1 MTVNYFAFQGNPD
14 YYRIEEAV
22 INLDVDT
29 WDVHHSNLKPGDKAI
44 IWKSYGRN
52 QTPRRRGIVG
62 FAEILSTPSRRASD
76 NQYWIDSGGTELR
89 RRVDVKY
96 VRPPKLPLWEHDY
109 PILSDLSV
117 IGNQGV
123 VFKVTPDQFE
133 AAIELAGGW
142 PDEDDPTA
150 EAEVIIDDLSGRRL
164 GNRQG
169 YTSCPACRRAVE
181 TRAMELA
188 TAFYEGDGYVVSDV
202 SRYKSYDLECTKP
215 GTVVHVEVKGTTGNG
230 ERILLTRN
238 EVIHAME
245 FPGAALLVVNKIE
258 RTHSVSGTCQAS
270 SGEIS
275 EHLHPWDI
283 DQGSLEPLAYSY
295 SPAGGSPVI

>member
-1 MTVNYFAFQGNPD
+1 MAVDYFAFQANPD
-14 YYRIEEAV
+14 YYRIEDAV
-22 INLDVDT
+22 IDLYGDT
-29 WDVHHSNLKPGDKAI
+29 WDVHHSNPKPGDRAI

-76 NQYWIDSGGTELR
+76 NQYWIDSGGTEPR
-89 RRVDVKY
+89 RRVDIKL
-96 VRPPKLPLWEHDY
+96 VRPPNLPLWEHDY

-117 IGNQGV
+117 SGNQGV
-123 VFKVTPDQFE
+123 VFNVTPDQFA

-142 PDEDDPTA
+142 PDKDDATTEA
-150 EAEVIIDDLSGRRL
+150 EAIIDDLSGRRL

-169 YTSCPACRRAVE
+169 YTSCPTCRRAVE
-181 TRAMELA
+181 TRAMGMA
-188 TAFYEGDGYVVSDV
+188 TAFYEGDGYSVTDV
-202 SRYKSYDLECTKP
+202 SRYKSYDLECTKS
-215 GTVVHVEVKGTTGNG
+215 GTEIHVEVKGTTGNG

-245 FPGAALLVVNKIE
+245 FPGAALFVVNKIE
-258 RTHSVSGTCQAS
+258 RTHSVGGTCQAS

-275 EHLHPWDI
+275 ELLHPWEI
-283 DQGSLEPLAYSY
+283 DPSALEPMAYSY
-295 SPAGGSPVI
+295 NLSGDIQE